1 MGFSYINDEQKIRIP
16 LSRRASIV
24 MNDDMRVFS
33 VSKPATFIN
42 IVIENFHDQS
52 KASLT
57 SYLARKHQELEEM
70 YSDCDLEDSIKA
82 KVIDHAIEKERQKTI
97 SELQEYLKEKHI
109 SKLYHIND
117 NNFDF
122 LRYDCMDEEFYKEKP
137 GAYIKCLMEEYAS
150 LPFIKRERIFRRE
163 VYEIV
168 ENACQQHKI
177 LQVRVDTPDQTRQ
190 TFVVHPYK
198 IIADQLGTQEYLACY
213 TRKAGEPISAKKD
226 ASFSMARFPKPTVM
240 KPNAFLS
247 KADINKI
254 EDDIDQL
261 SIAYLLGEPLEV
273 HVKLTDKGKK
283 LYQTRLYSRPD
294 KDSDKSSE
302 NEYVFFCSEMQAYYY
317 FFPFGENAEIL
328 APASLRDKMRQN
340 YMTAA
345 KKYTPSKS

>member
-16 LSRRASIV
+16 LSRRAYIV

-42 IVIENFHDQS
+42 IVIKNFHDQS

-57 SYLARKHQELEEM
+57 SYLARKQQELEEI
-70 YSDCDLEDSIKA
+70 YSDCDLEDSVKD
-82 KVIDHAIEKERQKTI
+82 KVIDHAIEKKRQKTVA
-97 SELQEYLKEKHI
+97 ELQEYLKEKYV
-109 SKLYHIND
+109 SRLYHIND
-117 NNFDF
+117 DNFDF

-168 ENACQQHKI
+168 ENACQQHKT
-177 LQVRVDTPDQTRQ
+177 LQVRVDTPDQARQ
-190 TFVVHPYK
+190 TFLVHPYK
-198 IIADQLGTQEYLACY
+198 IDSDQLGTQEYLACY

-254 EDDIDQL
+254 ENDIDQR

-283 LYQTRLYSRPD
+283 LYQTRLYSRPCKDD
-294 KDSDKSSE
+294 KKSTE
-302 NEYVFFCSEMQAYYY
+302 DEYVFLCSEMQAYYY
-317 FFPFGENAEIL
+317 FFPFGEEAEIL
-328 APASLRDKMRQN
+328 APTSLRDKVNQN
-340 YMTAA
+340 YIAA
-345 KKYTPSKS
+345 TRKYI